1 MGGLR
6 PPMPPL
12 QDHAGISRA
21 QPLTSWL
28 VSPALIASSIIV
40 LYLALCLA
48 LGLLSHSRLLPGS
61 LEDFFLYGR
70 RAKFLVLYLTIV
82 STYHSAFAFLGSV
95 GYFYRHGIG
104 FWAAGSWTILTGL
117 LTWILGG
124 RAWALGK
131 RFGYITPAEMAGD
144 FYTSRTVRMAIATV
158 SVLFTITYIQVQS
171 LGLGYILSVASGD
184 RIPFAL
190 ACGVPLAVTAAYLLL
205 GGVRAVYWTDVL
217 QGVWMYV
224 AVWTGGLFLAVY
236 LFGGVGPLW
245 DRVSLTRPEL
255 LTLPGPLGQFTYL
268 HWFSLVVIFS
278 FGVVLQPH
286 FFLKFFT
293 AESGRTLRRLG
304 ATTPIYLMT
313 LYIPT
318 AWVGLGAAVVRPG
331 SNQPDALFPEL
342 LLEHAPAW
350 LAGFIL
356 AGAAAAAMSTLSG
369 ILHANMTVL
378 SRDLFQGY
386 LRPQASGAQAIRF
399 GRWCVVLITVL
410 GFVLTMVNPGFLVQ
424 LVAISGAGAL
434 QLLPAVLGNLFPR
447 RIRFARD
454 GVLAGLAV
462 GLATLCATLF
472 GLGEWLAPHPL
483 GLHAGL
489 WGLIANATTVAAL
502 SRAAARGPR
511 AAVVESCLAEFADA
525 REPLFDGEPK

>member
-1 MGGLR
+1 MS
-6 PPMPPL
+6 
-12 QDHAGISRA
+12 A
-21 QPLTSWL
+21 
-28 VSPALIASSIIV
+28 ALIASSIIL
-40 LYLALCLA
+40 LYLVLCLG
-48 LGLLSHSRLLPGS
+48 LGWLSRSRLLPGS

-70 RAKFLVLYLTIV
+70 RARFVVLYLTIV
-82 STYHSAFAFLGSV
+82 ATYHSAFAFLGSV
-95 GYFYRHGIG
+95 GFFYRHGIG
-104 FWAAGSWTILTGL
+104 FWAAGCWTILTGW

-144 FYTSRTVRMAIATV
+144 FYSSRTVRMSVAAV
-158 SVLFTITYIQVQS
+158 SVVFTITYVQVQS
-171 LGLGYILSVASGD
+171 LGLGYILQVASGD

-190 ACGVPLAVTAAYLLL
+190 ACAVPLAVTAAYLLL

-217 QGVWMYV
+217 QGAWMYV
-224 AVWTGGLFLAVY
+224 AVWVGGLFLAAR

-245 DRVSLTRPEL
+245 ARVTQTHPEL
-255 LTLPGPLGQFTYL
+255 LTLPGPHGQFTYAY
-268 HWFSLVVIFS
+268 WFSVVVIFS

-331 SNQPDALFPEL
+331 AARPDALFPEL
-342 LLEHAPAW
+342 LLQYAPAW

-369 ILHANMTVL
+369 ILHANMTLL

-386 LRPQASGAQAIRF
+386 LRPAASGSQAIRF
-399 GRWCVVLITVL
+399 GRWCVVFITVL
-410 GFVLTMVNPGFLVQ
+410 GFLLTVLNPGFLVQ
-424 LVAISGAGAL
+424 LVAVSGAGAL
-434 QLLPAVLGNLFPR
+434 QLLPAVAGNLFPNR
-447 RIRFARD
+447 LRLSKQ
-454 GVLAGLAV
+454 GVLAGLSV
-462 GLATLCATLF
+462 GLPVLGLTLF
-472 GLGEWLAPHPL
+472 GLGSWLQPHPL
-483 GLHAGL
+483 GLHAGI
-489 WGLIANATTVAAL
+489 WGLLANLAVAWAW
-502 SRAAARGPR
+502 SRRGGIPGPR
-511 AAVVESCLAEFADA
+511 ADAVESCLAEFLDPLS
-525 REPLFDGEPK
+525 PLFEGQPK